1 MNSTSVQPELVN
13 PQRPKEITVDR
24 SAGALRII
32 WLDTHTS
39 VYPLQWLRAN
49 CPCATCREE
58 RRAAALDT
66 NELKLF
72 SGPLPS
78 AEIVAA
84 ELVGHYAVRFTW
96 ADGHATGIYTF
107 STLRASCPC
116 LLCNPD
122 GPPAL
127 LADD

>member
-1 MNSTSVQPELVN
+1 MSTTSDTTNS
-13 PQRPKEITVDR
+13 QRPKGITIDR
-24 SAGALRII
+24 AAATLRIT
-32 WLDTHTS
+32 WLDGHTS
-39 VYPLQWLRAN
+39 AYPLVWLRGN

-58 RRAAALDT
+58 RRANALNV
-66 NELKLF
+66 NELHLM

-96 ADGHATGIYTF
+96 ADGHNTGIYTF
-107 STLRASCPC
+107 SALRASCPC
-116 LLCNPD
+116 PLCNPD

-127 LADD
+127 LSDD